1 MRSYLISHTRCLCS
15 CCSILVLCLV
25 FRRSLF
31 VLFPFGHC
39 SVCRF
44 LITPLKCSNVFS
56 KLHVMWN
63 VCVLSATFSNIAV
76 ISCLSLHFQK
86 KKHIPAAGVWQTLQ
100 YNLLFCWNY
109 TRNCNLHVH
118 QIQQPCEHRPFRTE
132 WNVLFLQ
139 SESDWSLH
147 RISSKLWDVSWKK
160 SNISNDKGYNIMD
173 DQGSGVG

>member
-1 MRSYLISHTRCLCS
+1 MRSYLTSHTGCLCS
-15 CCSILVLCLV
+15 CCSILVLCVV

-31 VLFPFGHC
+31 VLFPFGHY

-86 KKHIPAAGVWQTLQ
+86 KKTTILQ
-100 YNLLFCWNY
+100 QLSDKLCNIIFYLVSLTICWNY

-132 WNVLFLQ
+132 
-139 SESDWSLH
+139 
-147 RISSKLWDVSWKK
+147 
-160 SNISNDKGYNIMD
+160 
-173 DQGSGVG
+173 